1 MMDKKK
7 MLPTI
12 VVAVVF
18 VLIVV
23 LVVVAVMLF
32 QKKEDADDTETVRKR
47 PTVEI
52 TDPVR
57 IDGEQ
62 VQYKEMES
70 ELKEDL
76 DTKEEGQKIT
86 FELFA
91 GETFECTVDEVVQE
105 GPEVKGIICSSERF
119 DAYFTFDGEI
129 VLGTITDFE
138 KDSGT
143 YIIVSDTETGKILLE
158 EHK

>member
-1 MMDKKK
+1 MMNKKG
-7 MLPTI
+7 MLPI
-12 VVAVVF
+12 LVVAVVF

-32 QKKEDADDTETVRKR
+32 QKKKDADTEIARKR
-47 PTVEI
+47 PTAEI
-52 TDPVR
+52 TEPVR
-57 IDGEQ
+57 IDGDR
-62 VQYKEMES
+62 VQFKEIES
-70 ELKEDL
+70 GFQESL
-76 DTKEEGQKIT
+76 DTKEAGQKIT

-91 GETFECTVDEVVQE
+91 GETFECTVDEVIQE
-105 GPEVKGIICSSERF
+105 GPEVKGIICSSDRF

-143 YIIVSDTETGKILLE
+143 YIIVSDTETGKVLLE